1 MRKYAAYEAQ
11 VWARKQRLGGDVA
24 AKIILM
30 ILADYA
36 DEWGTCYPGVDRIA
50 EEAELSR
57 STVLRRLKALAEAGL
72 VTVERRA
79 NERGHRTSNRYVLE
93 IEVTVTSEQWNT
105 VVQRVMARVASEPE
119 EEVQGVNVTPGSDAP
134 PKCQPERGAKV
145 SPGDTGTTRGTTSS
159 TPYPLEQPV
168 GDPQY
173 GAVLHNATASDQQ
186 QGSQAV
192 LSLVVDS
199 APSAPTT
206 GPQIAFSEFWALYPR
221 KTSKIAAERAWAKA
235 VKAVD
240 PAIIIAAIPAAVAQ
254 WKREQRPL
262 DKVPYPA
269 TWLNNGSWEDEI
281 PAAPD
286 AVPSPW
292 STAPSASE
300 VYRQTVG
307 EA

>member
-1 MRKYAAYEAQ
+1 MRRYTAYEAQ
-11 VWARKQRLGGDVA
+11 VWARRQRLGGDVA

-50 EEAELSR
+50 EEAELSK

-79 NERGHRTSNRYVLE
+79 NDRGHRTSNRYVLE
-93 IEVTVTSEQWNT
+93 IEVTVTAEQWNA
-105 VVQRVMARVASEPE
+105 VVQRVVARVAEPL
-119 EEVQGVNVTPGSDAP
+119 EEVQGVNVTPGSQAP
-134 PKCQPERGAKV
+134 PKCQPEREAKV
-145 SPGDTGTTRGTTSS
+145 SPGDTGTTSRTTSS
-159 TPYPLEQPV
+159 TPYPHGGGPDFPYLGTGE
-168 GDPQY
+168 
-173 GAVLHNATASDQQ
+173 QQ

-199 APSAPTT
+199 APSAAPT

-221 KTSKIAAERAWAKA
+221 KTSKIAAERAWTKA

-240 PAIIIAAIPAAVAQ
+240 PAVIIAAIPAAVAQ

-281 PAAPD
+281 PEAPQQV
-286 AVPSPW
+286 ASPW

-307 EA
+307 EG

>member
-1 MRKYAAYEAQ
+1 MRRYTAYEAQ
-11 VWARKQRLGGDVA
+11 VWARRQRLGGDVA

-36 DEWGTCYPGVDRIA
+36 DEWGTCFPGVDRIA
-50 EEAELSR
+50 EEAELSK

-93 IEVTVTSEQWNT
+93 IEVTVTAEQWNE
-105 VVQRVMARVASEPE
+105 VVQRVVARVAEPL
-119 EEVQGVNVTPGSDAP
+119 EEVQGVNVTPGSQAP
-134 PKCQPERGAKV
+134 PKCQPEREAKV
-145 SPGDTGTTRGTTSS
+145 SPGDTGTTSRTTSS
-159 TPYPLEQPV
+159 TPYPHGGGPDFPYLGTGE
-168 GDPQY
+168 
-173 GAVLHNATASDQQ
+173 QQ

-199 APSAPTT
+199 APSAAPT
-206 GPQIAFSEFWALYPR
+206 GPQIAFSEFWDLYPR
-221 KTSKIAAERAWAKA
+221 KTSKIAAERAWTKA

-240 PAIIIAAIPAAVAQ
+240 PAVIIAAIPAAVAQ
-254 WKREQRPL
+254 WRREQRPL

-281 PAAPD
+281 PEAPEQV
-286 AVPSPW
+286 ASPW

-307 EA
+307 E

>member
-50 EEAELSR
+50 EEAELSK

-93 IEVTVTSEQWNT
+93 IEVTVTAEQWNA
-105 VVQRVMARVASEPE
+105 VVQRVVARVAEPL
-119 EEVQGVNVTPGSDAP
+119 EEVQGVNVTPGSQAP
-134 PKCQPERGAKV
+134 PKCQPEREAKV
-145 SPGDTGTTRGTTSS
+145 SPGDTGTTSRTTSS
-159 TPYPLEQPV
+159 TPYPHGGGPDFPYLGTGE
-168 GDPQY
+168 
-173 GAVLHNATASDQQ
+173 QQ

-199 APSAPTT
+199 APSAAPT

-221 KTSKIAAERAWAKA
+221 KTSKIAAEKAWTKITRT
-235 VKAVD
+235 VD
-240 PAIIIAAIPAAVAQ
+240 PAVIVAAVPAHVAL
-254 WKREQRPL
+254 WRREQRPL

-269 TWLNNGSWEDEI
+269 TWLNNGSWQDEM
-281 PAAPD
+281 PAAPEQV
-286 AVPSPW
+286 ASPW
-292 STAPSASE
+292 STAPSAAE

>member
-1 MRKYAAYEAQ
+1 MRRYTAYEAQ
-11 VWARKQRLGGDVA
+11 VWARRQRLGGDVA

-50 EEAELSR
+50 EEAELSK

-93 IEVTVTSEQWNT
+93 IEVTVTAEQWNA
-105 VVQRVMARVASEPE
+105 VVQRVVARVAEPL
-119 EEVQGVNVTPGSDAP
+119 EEVQGVNVTPGSQAP
-134 PKCQPERGAKV
+134 PKCQPEREAKV
-145 SPGDTGTTRGTTSS
+145 SPGDTGTTSRTTSS
-159 TPYPLEQPV
+159 TPYPHGGGPDFPYLGTGE
-168 GDPQY
+168 
-173 GAVLHNATASDQQ
+173 QQ

-199 APSAPTT
+199 APSAAPT

-221 KTSKIAAERAWAKA
+221 KTSKIAAEKAWTKITRT
-235 VKAVD
+235 VD
-240 PAIIIAAIPAAVAQ
+240 PALIIAAVPAHIAQ

-269 TWLNNGSWEDEI
+269 TWLNDGAWQDEL
-281 PAAPD
+281 PAAPEQV
-286 AVPSPW
+286 ASPW
-292 STAPSASE
+292 STAPSAAE

>member
-1 MRKYAAYEAQ
+1 MRRYTAYEAQ
-11 VWARKQRLGGDVA
+11 VWARRQRLGGDVA

-50 EEAELSR
+50 EEAELSK

-93 IEVTVTSEQWNT
+93 IEVTVTAEQWNA
-105 VVQRVMARVASEPE
+105 VVQRVVARVAEPL
-119 EEVQGVNVTPGSDAP
+119 EEVPGVNVTPGSQAP
-134 PKCQPERGAKV
+134 PKCQPEREAKV
-145 SPGDTGTTRGTTSS
+145 SPGDTGTTSRTTSS
-159 TPYPLEQPV
+159 TPYPHGGGPDFPYLGTGE
-168 GDPQY
+168 
-173 GAVLHNATASDQQ
+173 QQ

-199 APSAPTT
+199 APSAAPT

-221 KTSKIAAERAWAKA
+221 KTSKIAAEKAWTKITRT
-235 VKAVD
+235 VD
-240 PAIIIAAIPAAVAQ
+240 PALIIAAVPAHIAQ

-269 TWLNNGSWEDEI
+269 TWLNDGAWQDEL
-281 PAAPD
+281 PAAPEQV
-286 AVPSPW
+286 ASPW
-292 STAPSASE
+292 STAPSAAE

>member
-1 MRKYAAYEAQ
+1 MRRYTAYEAQ
-11 VWARKQRLGGDVA
+11 VWARRQRLGGDVA

-50 EEAELSR
+50 EEAELSK

-93 IEVTVTSEQWNT
+93 IEVTVTAEQWNA
-105 VVQRVMARVASEPE
+105 VVQRVVARVAEPL
-119 EEVQGVNVTPGSDAP
+119 EEVQGVNVTPGSQAP
-134 PKCQPERGAKV
+134 PKCQPEREAKV
-145 SPGDTGTTRGTTSS
+145 SPGDTGTTSRTTSS
-159 TPYPLEQPV
+159 TPYPHGGGPDFPYLGTGE
-168 GDPQY
+168 
-173 GAVLHNATASDQQ
+173 QQ

-199 APSAPTT
+199 APSAAPT

-221 KTSKIAAERAWAKA
+221 KTSKIAAEKAWTKITRT
-235 VKAVD
+235 VD
-240 PAIIIAAIPAAVAQ
+240 PAVIVAAVPAHIAQ

-269 TWLNNGSWEDEI
+269 TWLNDGAWQDEL
-281 PAAPD
+281 PAAPEQV
-286 AVPSPW
+286 ASPW
-292 STAPSASE
+292 STAPSAAE

>member
-1 MRKYAAYEAQ
+1 MRRYTAYEAQ
-11 VWARKQRLGGDVA
+11 VWARRQRLGGDVA

-36 DEWGTCYPGVDRIA
+36 DEWGTCFPGVDRIA
-50 EEAELSR
+50 EEAELSK

-79 NERGHRTSNRYVLE
+79 NDRGHRTSNRYVLE
-93 IEVTVTSEQWNT
+93 IEVTVTAEQWNA
-105 VVQRVMARVASEPE
+105 VVQRVVARVAEPL
-119 EEVQGVNVTPGSDAP
+119 EEVQGVNVTPGSQAP
-134 PKCQPERGAKV
+134 PKCQPEREAKV
-145 SPGDTGTTRGTTSS
+145 SPGDTGTTSRTTSS
-159 TPYPLEQPV
+159 TPYPHGGGPDFPYLGTGE
-168 GDPQY
+168 
-173 GAVLHNATASDQQ
+173 QQ

-199 APSAPTT
+199 APSAAPT

-221 KTSKIAAERAWAKA
+221 KTSKIAAERAWTKA

-240 PAIIIAAIPAAVAQ
+240 PAVIIAAIPAAVAQ
-254 WKREQRPL
+254 WRREQRPL

-281 PAAPD
+281 PEAPQQV
-286 AVPSPW
+286 ASPW

>member
-1 MRKYAAYEAQ
+1 MRRYTAYEAQ
-11 VWARKQRLGGDVA
+11 VWARRQRLGGDVA

-50 EEAELSR
+50 EEAELSK

-79 NERGHRTSNRYVLE
+79 NDRGHRTSNRYVLE
-93 IEVTVTSEQWNT
+93 IEVTVTAEQWNA
-105 VVQRVMARVASEPE
+105 VVQRVVARVAEPL
-119 EEVQGVNVTPGSDAP
+119 EEVQGVNVTPGSQAP
-134 PKCQPERGAKV
+134 PKCQPEREAKV
-145 SPGDTGTTRGTTSS
+145 SPGDTGTTSRTTSS
-159 TPYPLEQPV
+159 TPYPLGSNASAPV
-168 GDPQY
+168 GE
-173 GAVLHNATASDQQ
+173 QQ

-199 APSAPTT
+199 APSAAPT
-206 GPQIAFSEFWALYPR
+206 GPQIAFSEFWDLYPR
-221 KTSKIAAERAWAKA
+221 KTSKIAAERAWTKA

-281 PAAPD
+281 PEAPQQV
-286 AVPSPW
+286 ASPW
-292 STAPSASE
+292 STAPSAAE

>member
-1 MRKYAAYEAQ
+1 MKGYGEMRRYTAYEAQ
-11 VWARKQRLGGDVA
+11 VWARRQRLGGDVA

-36 DEWGTCYPGVDRIA
+36 DEWGTCFPGVDRIA
-50 EEAELSR
+50 EEAELSK

-93 IEVTVTSEQWNT
+93 IEVTVTAEQWNE
-105 VVQRVMARVASEPE
+105 VVQRVVARVAEPL
-119 EEVQGVNVTPGSDAP
+119 EEVQGVNVTPGSQAP
-134 PKCQPERGAKV
+134 PKCQPEREAKV
-145 SPGDTGTTRGTTSS
+145 SPGDTGTTSRTTSS
-159 TPYPLEQPV
+159 TPYPHGGGPDFPYLGTGE
-168 GDPQY
+168 
-173 GAVLHNATASDQQ
+173 QQ

-199 APSAPTT
+199 APSAAPT
-206 GPQIAFSEFWALYPR
+206 GPQIAFSEFWDLYPR
-221 KTSKIAAERAWAKA
+221 KTSKIAAERAWTKA

-240 PAIIIAAIPAAVAQ
+240 PAVIIAAIPAAVAQ
-254 WKREQRPL
+254 WRREQRPL

-281 PAAPD
+281 PEAPEQV
-286 AVPSPW
+286 ASPW
-292 STAPSASE
+292 STAPSAAE

-307 EA
+307 E

>member
-1 MRKYAAYEAQ
+1 MRRYTAYEAQ
-11 VWARKQRLGGDVA
+11 VWARRQRLGGDVA

-50 EEAELSR
+50 EEAELSK

-79 NERGHRTSNRYVLE
+79 NDRGHRTSNRYVLE
-93 IEVTVTSEQWNT
+93 IEVTVTAEQWNA
-105 VVQRVMARVASEPE
+105 VVQRVVARVAEPL
-119 EEVQGVNVTPGSDAP
+119 EEVQGVNVTPGSQAP
-134 PKCQPERGAKV
+134 PKCQPEREAKV
-145 SPGDTGTTRGTTSS
+145 SPGDTGTTSRTTSS
-159 TPYPLEQPV
+159 TPYPHGGGPDFPYLGTGE
-168 GDPQY
+168 
-173 GAVLHNATASDQQ
+173 QQ

-199 APSAPTT
+199 APSAAPT

-221 KTSKIAAERAWAKA
+221 KTSKIAAEKAWTKITRT
-235 VKAVD
+235 VD
-240 PAIIIAAIPAAVAQ
+240 PALIIAAVPAHIAQ

-269 TWLNNGSWEDEI
+269 TWLNDGAWQDEL
-281 PAAPD
+281 PAAPEQV
-286 AVPSPW
+286 ASPW
-292 STAPSASE
+292 STAPSAAE

>member
-1 MRKYAAYEAQ
+1 MRRYTAYEAQ
-11 VWARKQRLGGDVA
+11 VWARRQRLGGDVA

-50 EEAELSR
+50 EEAELSK

-79 NERGHRTSNRYVLE
+79 NDRGHRTSNRYVLE
-93 IEVTVTSEQWNT
+93 IEVTVTAEQWNA
-105 VVQRVMARVASEPE
+105 VVQRVVARVAEPL
-119 EEVQGVNVTPGSDAP
+119 EEVQGVNVTPGSQAP
-134 PKCQPERGAKV
+134 PKCQPEREAKV
-145 SPGDTGTTRGTTSS
+145 SPGDTGTTSRTTSS
-159 TPYPLEQPV
+159 TPYPHADRPITPGFE
-168 GDPQY
+168 
-173 GAVLHNATASDQQ
+173 QQ

-199 APSAPTT
+199 APSAAPT
-206 GPQIAFSEFWALYPR
+206 GPQIAFSEFWDLYPR
-221 KTSKIAAERAWAKA
+221 KTSKIAAERAWTKA

-281 PAAPD
+281 PEAPQQV
-286 AVPSPW
+286 ASPW
-292 STAPSASE
+292 STAPSAAE

>member
-1 MRKYAAYEAQ
+1 MRRYTAYEAQ
-11 VWARKQRLGGDVA
+11 VWARRQRLGGDVA

-50 EEAELSR
+50 EEAELSK

-93 IEVTVTSEQWNT
+93 IEVTVTAEQWNA
-105 VVQRVMARVASEPE
+105 VVQRVVARVAEPLD
-119 EEVQGVNVTPGSDAP
+119 EVQGVNVTPGSQAP
-134 PKCQPERGAKV
+134 PKCQPEREAKV
-145 SPGDTGTTRGTTSS
+145 SPGDTGTTSRTTSS
-159 TPYPLEQPV
+159 TPYPHGGGPDFPYLGTGE
-168 GDPQY
+168 
-173 GAVLHNATASDQQ
+173 QQ

-199 APSAPTT
+199 APSAPVPA
-206 GPQIAFSEFWALYPR
+206 PQIAFSEFWALYPR
-221 KTSKIAAERAWAKA
+221 KTSKIAAEKAWTKITRS
-235 VKAVD
+235 VD
-240 PAIIIAAIPAAVAQ
+240 PALIIAAVPAHIAQ

-269 TWLNNGSWEDEI
+269 TWLNDGAWQDEL
-281 PAAPD
+281 P
-286 AVPSPW
+286 AVPEQVASPW
-292 STAPSASE
+292 STAPSAAE

>member
-93 IEVTVTSEQWNT
+93 IEVTVTSEQWNA
-105 VVQRVMARVASEPE
+105 VVQRVMARTAEPE
-119 EEVQGVNVTPGSDAP
+119 EEVQGVNVTPGSQAP

-159 TPYPLEQPV
+159 TPYPHADRPITPGFEQE
-168 GDPQY
+168 
-173 GAVLHNATASDQQ
+173 

-199 APSAPTT
+199 APSAPAT

>member
-1 MRKYAAYEAQ
+1 MRRYSAYEAQ

-50 EEAELSR
+50 EEAELSK

-79 NERGHRTSNRYVLE
+79 DGRGHRTSNRYVLE
-93 IEVTVTSEQWNT
+93 IEVTVTAVQWNE
-105 VVQRVMARVASEPE
+105 VVQRVVARAAEPL
-119 EEVQGVNVTPGSDAP
+119 EEVQGVNVTPGSQAP
-134 PKCQPERGAKV
+134 PKCQPERESKV
-145 SPGDTGTTRGTTSS
+145 SPGDTGTTSRTTSS
-159 TPYPLEQPV
+159 TPYPHEQPV
-168 GDPQY
+168 GDPRF
-173 GAVLHNATASDQQ
+173 GAVLNNATMSEQQ

-199 APSAPTT
+199 APSAPLT

-221 KTSKIAAERAWAKA
+221 KTSKIAAERAWTKI
-235 VKAVD
+235 VKGVD
-240 PAIIIAAIPAAVAQ
+240 PAEIIAAVPAAVAQ

-269 TWLNNGSWEDEI
+269 TWLNDGAWQDEI
-281 PAAPD
+281 PAAPEQVVS
-286 AVPSPW
+286 AW
-292 STAPSASE
+292 STAPSAAE
-300 VYRQTVG
+300 VYRQQVG

>member
-1 MRKYAAYEAQ
+1 MRRYTAYEAQ
-11 VWARKQRLGGDVA
+11 VWARRQRLGGDVA

-36 DEWGTCYPGVDRIA
+36 DEWGTCFPGVDRIA
-50 EEAELSR
+50 EEAELSK

-79 NERGHRTSNRYVLE
+79 NDRGHRTSNRYVLE
-93 IEVTVTSEQWNT
+93 IEVTVTAEQWNA
-105 VVQRVMARVASEPE
+105 VVQRVVARVTEPL
-119 EEVQGVNVTPGSDAP
+119 EEVQGVNVTPGSQAP
-134 PKCQPERGAKV
+134 PKCQPEREAKV
-145 SPGDTGTTRGTTSS
+145 SPGDTGTTSRTTSS
-159 TPYPLEQPV
+159 TPYPL
-168 GDPQY
+168 GS
-173 GAVLHNATASDQQ
+173 NASAPASEQQ

-199 APSAPTT
+199 APSTAPT

-221 KTSKIAAERAWAKA
+221 KTSKIAAERAWTKA

-240 PAIIIAAIPAAVAQ
+240 PAVIIAAIPAAVAQ
-254 WKREQRPL
+254 WRREQRPL

-281 PAAPD
+281 PEAPQQV
-286 AVPSPW
+286 ASPW
-292 STAPSASE
+292 STAPSAAE